1 MRHKVAGRGL
11 SRATGHRQAM
21 FRNLVTDLLTY
32 EKIRTTEAKAKEIRA
47 IAEKMITLG
56 KKDGLEARRQ
66 MLAYLYDKM
75 IVDKVF
81 KDIAVRYAERS
92 GGYTRIT
99 NLGPRLGDGASM
111 VQLEL
116 VE

>member
-11 SRATGHRQAM
+11 SRSTSHRQAM
-21 FRNLVTDLLTY
+21 FRNLTTDLLAY
-32 EKIRTTEAKAKEIRA
+32 EKVKTTEAKAKEIRA
-47 IAEKMITLG
+47 IAEKIITLA
-56 KKDGLEARRQ
+56 KKGGLDARRQ

-75 IVDKVF
+75 VVEKAIN
-81 KDIAVRYAERS
+81 DIAVRYAERN
-92 GGYTRIT
+92 GGYTRIIR
-99 NLGPRLGDGASM
+99 LGSKLGDGASM